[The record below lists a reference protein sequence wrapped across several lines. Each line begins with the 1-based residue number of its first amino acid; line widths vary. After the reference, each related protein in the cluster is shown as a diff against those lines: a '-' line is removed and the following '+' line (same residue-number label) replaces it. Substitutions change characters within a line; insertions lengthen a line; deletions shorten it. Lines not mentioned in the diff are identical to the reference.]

1 MLLLVGLGPTMD
13 FSYIL
18 GRVWSNRVNASYL
31 STVILGNRMIK
42 YADDTYIVIP
52 AGNIQSRVIEFEHV
66 ADWAQ
71 KNNLKLSRAK
81 SVVIVINDIRKKSH
95 FTVPPILPDICRVT
109 SIKVLGVTFTID
121 ICLSVNMSVT

>member
-81 SVVIVINDIRKKSH
+81 SVVIVINDIRKKVSLH
-95 FTVPPILPDICRVT
+95 RSTDSARHMPSNFHQSAWCHLHQPFVCQ
-109 SIKVLGVTFTID
+109 
-121 ICLSVNMSVT
+121 